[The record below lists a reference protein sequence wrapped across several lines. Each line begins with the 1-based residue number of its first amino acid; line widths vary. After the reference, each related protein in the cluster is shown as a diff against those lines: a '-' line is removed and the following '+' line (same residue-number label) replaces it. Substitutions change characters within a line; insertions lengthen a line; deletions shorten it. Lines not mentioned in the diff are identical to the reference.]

1 MIKLIVISLFVS
13 IAISTAI
20 LPIKHMYEHCG
31 PDTAWANDFPFQVA
45 FSEVFEFLDN
55 ISVDNELFY
64 PAEPLS

>member
-31 PDTAWANDFPFQVA
+31 PDTAWANDFPF
-45 FSEVFEFLDN
+45 
-55 ISVDNELFY
+55 
-64 PAEPLS
+64 